1 MIFTGFQPNATK
13 KDVILALKYLLL
25 PWQWSKVV
33 KGGEYEA
40 KACRILRKK
49 FSVYHTYLF
58 DSGRS
63 ALEVSLRA
71 LGVGEGDEVIVQAYT
86 CVVVINA
93 IKWVGAIPVYIDVRN
108 DFNINVAKIAEKITP
123 KTKVILAQHT
133 FGIPCEIDQIVRIA
147 REYNLSVIED
157 SAHVIEGQY
166 KGKKLGT
173 YGDIGMF
180 SFGSDKVISCGR
192 GGALIATNDL
202 IGEKIGLEYEKIQ
215 YPKRWW
221 VLPYLWNFP
230 LFVIGKALYRVKIGK
245 FLLATLKKLSITGR
259 VIYEKEKKGVR
270 SHFKVS
276 RLANS
281 LCHILYNQLE
291 QLEDMNEHR
300 GEIAR
305 WYYEEIATKKVQ
317 KPKKLT
323 ESFYVRYPVLVD
335 DPVKA
340 MEYFKGQGI
349 LLGDWYD
356 TVIGPNDIKLEKTGY
371 ITESCPVAE
380 KLAQQSLN
388 LPTSRKISVKHADK
402 ICQLLK
408 KYYDSGET
416 N

>member
-13 KDVILALKYLLL
+13 KDITIALTYLLL
-25 PWQWSKVV
+25 PWKWGRVI

-40 KACRILRKK
+40 KACRMLRKK

-63 ALEVSLRA
+63 ALEISLKT
-71 LGVGEGDEVIVQAYT
+71 LGIGEGDEVIVQAYT

-93 IKWVGAIPVYIDVRN
+93 IKWVGAIPVYVDVRP
-108 DFNINVAKIAEKITP
+108 DFNIDVGKIGEKITP
-123 KTKVILAQHT
+123 KTKAIIAQHT
-133 FGIPCEIDQIVRIA
+133 FGIPCEIDQIVHIA
-147 REYNLSVIED
+147 KENGLAVIED
-157 SAHVIEGQY
+157 AAHVIQGEY

-180 SFGSDKVISCGR
+180 SFGSDKSISCGR
-192 GGALIATNDL
+192 GGALITTNDA
-202 IGEKIGLEYEKIQ
+202 IGEKIGAEYEKIT
-215 YPKRWW
+215 YPKHLW

-230 LFVIGKALYRVKIGK
+230 LFVVGKALYKIKIGK
-245 FLLATLKKLSITGR
+245 FMLAALKKLSITGR
-259 VIYEKEKKGVR
+259 VIYDKEKKGGR

-305 WYYEEIATKKVQ
+305 WYHEEIATKKVE

-323 ESFYVRYPVLVD
+323 GSYYVRYPVLVA
-335 DPVKA
+335 DPGKV
-340 MEYFKGQGI
+340 MTYFKNRGI
-349 LLGDWYD
+349 ILGDWYD
-356 TVIGPNDIKLEKTGY
+356 TVIGPDDIKLEKTGY
-371 ITESCPVAE
+371 VMGSCPIAE
-380 KLAQQSLN
+380 SLAARSLN

-402 ICQLLK
+402 ICHMLK
-408 KYYDSGET
+408 TYYDSGET

>member
-13 KDVILALKYLLL
+13 KDVTTALGYLLL
-25 PWQWSKVV
+25 PWKWGKVV
-33 KGGEYEA
+33 RGGEYEA

-63 ALEVSLRA
+63 ALEVSLQA

-93 IKWVGAIPVYIDVRN
+93 IKWVGAIPVYVDVRK
-108 DFNINVAKIAEKITP
+108 DFNIDVSKIKEKISP
-123 KTKVILAQHT
+123 KTKAIIAQHT
-133 FGIPCEIDQIVRIA
+133 FGIPCEIDQITHIA
-147 REYNLSVIED
+147 REHNLAVIED
-157 SAHVIEGQY
+157 SAHVIEGEY

-180 SFGSDKVISCGR
+180 SFGTDKAISCGR
-192 GGALIATNDL
+192 GGALIAMNDA
-202 IGEKIGLEYEKIQ
+202 IGEKIGALYEKIQ

-230 LFVIGKALYRVKIGK
+230 LFVVGKALYKIKIGK
-245 FLLATLKKLSITGR
+245 LLLAALKKLSITGR
-259 VIYEKEKKGVR
+259 VIYEKEKQGVR

-281 LCHILYNQLE
+281 LCHILCNQLE
-291 QLEDMNEHR
+291 ALVEVNEHR

-305 WYYEEIATKKVQ
+305 WYHEEIGTKKVEKPQ
-317 KPKKLT
+317 KLNG
-323 ESFYVRYPVLVD
+323 SFYVRYPVLVSE
-335 DPVKA
+335 PGKV
-340 MEYFKGQGI
+340 MTYFKSRGI

-356 TVIGPNDIKLEKTGY
+356 TVIGPDDIKLEKTGY
-371 ITESCPVAE
+371 IMGSCPVAE
-380 KLAQQSLN
+380 SLAKRSLN
-388 LPTSRKISVKHADK
+388 LPTSQKISVKHADQ